1 MAKKKK
7 GRTISIDMPE
17 VRFLRRL
24 EQAALSWNNNRTKR
38 GRLRG
43 RLGVSGAPLTFAGP
57 HLALQDPRFLL
68 SGFGLA
74 LDPGDWLAVFARGRI
89 HF

>member
-1 MAKKKK
+1 ME
-7 GRTISIDMPE
+7 S
-17 VRFLRRL
+17 
-24 EQAALSWNNNRTKR
+24 
-38 GRLRG
+38 
-43 RLGVSGAPLTFAGP
+43 AGP
-57 HLALQDPRFLL
+57 HLPLQDPRFLL